1 MVKFCYVIFIQYLLT
16 FVAILS
22 FKQIC
27 KINNMNLRNLIFFS
41 LALIFMA
48 CNANKGGLTIIGTLK
63 NAENTTAFFDKLSMD
78 NTNEI
83 ILSTPVDG
91 AGKFK
96 INFPQSFPS
105 GLYRIRVGVKSIDF
119 VMDGTESEVIIDGDL
134 NTIEQMDTKIIGSKP
149 MEIFATIIADLKAEK
164 LTTAQLMEMAKTHE
178 NPLVSFLI
186 ASKLFT
192 FRSEFADLH
201 TSISKR
207 LKEKYPNDNWVDD
220 YTAVAYDLEKEKAR
234 MMATSL
240 IQVGMEAPEIALQDV
255 KGKVRKLSDLRGK
268 AVLLDFWASWC
279 GPCRV
284 ANPHVVEL
292 YNKYNSKGFEV
303 FSVSLDGL
311 DNRTRQSLG
320 DNSQVQMNLDRQKER
335 WLDAIESDNL
345 KWDWHVSDLMKWDSQ
360 AASTYGVTA
369 IPKTFMVGKDG
380 KITAIDPRYNLEEAI
395 LGAL

>member
-1 MVKFCYVIFIQYLLT
+1 MK
-16 FVAILS
+16 
-22 FKQIC
+22 
-27 KINNMNLRNLIFFS
+27 LRNLLFIS
-41 LALIFMA
+41 TILTLMA
-48 CNANKGGLTIIGTLK
+48 CNSKNAGFTINGSLK

-83 ILSTPVDG
+83 ILSTPVD
-91 AGKFK
+91 ASGKFK
-96 INFPQSFPS
+96 INFPEKFPS

-119 VMDGTESEVIIDGDL
+119 ILDGSESEVTIDGDL
-134 NTIEQMDTKIIGSKP
+134 NTVEQMDTKILGIKP
-149 MEIFATIIADLKAEK
+149 METFATIIADLKAEK

-178 NPLVSFLI
+178 DPLVAFLI

-192 FRSEFADLH
+192 FRSDFADLH

-207 LKEKYPNDNWVDD
+207 LKEKYPNEKWVND
-220 YTAVAYDLEKEKAR
+220 YTAVAYDLEKERAR

-268 AVLLDFWASWC
+268 VVLLDFWASWC

-284 ANPHVVEL
+284 ANPNVVAL

-335 WLDAIESDNL
+335 WLDAIEADNL

>member
-1 MVKFCYVIFIQYLLT
+1 MK
-16 FVAILS
+16 
-22 FKQIC
+22 
-27 KINNMNLRNLIFFS
+27 LRNLIFFS
-41 LALIFMA
+41 TVLFFIA
-48 CNANKGGLTIIGTLK
+48 CSSKKEGFTINGTMK

-83 ILSTPVDG
+83 LLSTPVD
-91 AGKFK
+91 ASGKFT
-96 INFPQSFPS
+96 INFPEKFPS
-105 GLYRIRVGVKSIDF
+105 GLYRIRIGVKSLDF
-119 VMDGTESEVIIDGDL
+119 ILDGTESDITIDGDL
-134 NTIEQMDTKIIGSKP
+134 NTIEQMDTKIVGIKP
-149 MEIFATIIADLKAEK
+149 METFATIIEDLKAEK
-164 LTTAQLMEMAKTHE
+164 LTTAQLMDMAKNHE
-178 NPLVSFLI
+178 DPLVAFLI
-186 ASKLFT
+186 GSKLFT
-192 FRSEFADLH
+192 FRSDFADLH

-207 LKEKYPNDNWVDD
+207 LKSIYPNDKWVTD
-220 YTAVAYDLEKEKAR
+220 YVTLAYDLEKEKAR

-268 AVLLDFWASWC
+268 VVLLDFWASWC
-279 GPCRV
+279 GPCRM

-292 YNKYNSKGFEV
+292 YDKYNKKGFEV

-335 WLDAIESDNL
+335 WLDAIEADNL
-345 KWDWHVSDLMKWDSQ
+345 KWSWHVSDLMKWDSQ

-369 IPKTFMVGKDG
+369 IPKTFMVGRDG